1 MSNLDDVSLTMKRIE
16 SADFETKCRDLVEHV
31 VRSGDEL
38 AITKNGE
45 PVAKLSPYG
54 QKQKTLAGL
63 HRDTVRVVGDI
74 VSPVY
79 DPNERDR

>member
-1 MSNLDDVSLTMKRIE
+1 MKRIE
-16 SADFETKCRDLVEHV
+16 SADFEAKCRDLVEHI

-38 AITKNGE
+38 AITKNGK

-54 QKQKTLAGL
+54 QKPKTLAGL
-63 HRDTVRVVGDI
+63 HRNSVRVVGDI

-79 DPNERDR
+79 EPNETDR

>member
-1 MSNLDDVSLTMKRIE
+1 MKRIE
-16 SADFETKCRDLVEHV
+16 SADFETKCGDLVDHV

-38 AITKNGE
+38 AITKDGK

-54 QKQKTLAGL
+54 QKPKTLAGL
-63 HRDTVRVVGDI
+63 HCDSVRVVGDI

-79 DPNERDR
+79 EPDETHR